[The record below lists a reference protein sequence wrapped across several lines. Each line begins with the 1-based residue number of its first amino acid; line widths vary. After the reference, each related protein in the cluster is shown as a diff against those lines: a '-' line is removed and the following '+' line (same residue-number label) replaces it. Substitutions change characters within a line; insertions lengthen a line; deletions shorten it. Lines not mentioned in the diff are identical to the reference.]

1 MFELGFCVV
10 ACASLTDPILFYA
23 GLESAVLSALTKWST
38 KPGPS
43 GGGSFSLASSRR
55 LVTKEMSK
63 ASAGDA
69 GASLSQA
76 RLTLIKRR
84 CSDIPIPWLSPFVW
98 SRVGSGGQKS
108 EVEASPSLMSCL
120 SNALTPRL
128 EVRVEDARAFKLH
141 HRLRNEVM
149 LQPVAYNG
157 FADAIVTNSA
167 AADGPH
173 AAAILACLIV
183 EWKTRTAFADA
194 TLLTQQRAQVQL
206 ELLSFGSATRRFVPI
221 VLTDLATGMR
231 VWDVQGSNLVEFTG
245 SGERNALTL
254 DEGLGLLVRLVERGV
269 AETNAI
275 VAKGDLQPLL
285 PPNDEDHDSDAGGDA
300 HADSDPPSD
309 GGDDVG
315 GGHPLPTAA
324 AGVRRVGERGGR
336 QGGAAGGAGNKSRGA
351 ALDCRDAALYE
362 DVAVEERIFYFA
374 NLLRRSPLAQLHLNN
389 C

>member
-336 QGGAAGGAGNKSRGA
+336 QGGAAGGVGKSRGA

-362 DVAVEERIFYFA
+362 DVAVEERIVYFA